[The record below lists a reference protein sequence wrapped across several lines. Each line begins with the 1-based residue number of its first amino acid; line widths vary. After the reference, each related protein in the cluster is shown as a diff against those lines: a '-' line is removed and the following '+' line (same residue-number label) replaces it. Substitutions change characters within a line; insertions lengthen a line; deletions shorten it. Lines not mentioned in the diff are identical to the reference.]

1 MNAKNLVVV
10 FHRRARKLR
19 GVEERHFVE
28 IEAEHSVQG
37 ASIGGCQRLGAA
49 AAGQSEQNPEPAG
62 ARDLADDAEE
72 NSQIVT
78 DDERSSAGRCRPT
91 VVVDRAGFVQ
101 SAPTMQ

>member
-1 MNAKNLVVV
+1 
-10 FHRRARKLR
+10 
-19 GVEERHFVE
+19 
-28 IEAEHSVQG
+28 VQG

-62 ARDLADDAEE
+62 ARDLADDAELG
-72 NSQIVT
+72 NSQFVT